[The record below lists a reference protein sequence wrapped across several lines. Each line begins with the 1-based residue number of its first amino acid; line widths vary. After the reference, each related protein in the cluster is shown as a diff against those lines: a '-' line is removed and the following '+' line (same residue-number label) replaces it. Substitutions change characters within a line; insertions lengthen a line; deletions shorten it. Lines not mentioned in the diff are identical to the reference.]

1 MWNKQTEGRTQCF
14 IDLDKYN
21 YLARVCVHIDVSSQW
36 SLGSRLHHTDLI
48 LAIDKQL
55 VVTAVQLRPWL

>member
-1 MWNKQTEGRTQCF
+1 MNERTEGRTLCF
-14 IDLDKYN
+14 IDKDN
-21 YLARVCVHIDVSSQW
+21 YLARVCVDIDVSTQW

-55 VVTAVQLRPWL
+55 VVTAVQLRPRLK